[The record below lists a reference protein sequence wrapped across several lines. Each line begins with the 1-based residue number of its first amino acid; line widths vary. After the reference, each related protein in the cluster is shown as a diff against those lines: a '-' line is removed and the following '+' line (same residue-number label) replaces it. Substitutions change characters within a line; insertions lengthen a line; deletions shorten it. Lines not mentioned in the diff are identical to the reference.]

1 MGFHKTQILDE
12 GIQTSP
18 MNKLKLY
25 EEKSANSS
33 YAKLEKLK
41 EVSEE
46 IVGKPGVKNI
56 ELCNKLETLA
66 V

>member
-1 MGFHKTQILDE
+1 
-12 GIQTSP
+12 

-25 EEKSANSS
+25 KENSANSS
-33 YAKLEKLK
+33 YTILEKLK

-56 ELCNKLETLA
+56 ELCNKLETPA